1 MKTYF
6 LKSICLGLIPFICL
20 TGCQTV
26 SKATHKVGSIV
37 GLSQEDVPQAN
48 KKGIVDVSDS
58 NISQLEQLTENLP
71 NDQWS
76 YIENKKQDI
85 YNLKNKAKTGD
96 VLSLKLNCNVASQK
110 PTFSIENTDGQV
122 LLKAYDE
129 QAGQIQFLLDNK
141 NYGNI
146 FGLGQAKQLAAFK
159 NQVTHAKVIKI
170 YNRGKLYSFSNNKAE
185 LLSKPVSCKANS
197 SLR

>member
-1 MKTYF
+1 MKNIF
-6 LKSICLGLIPFICL
+6 LKTIYVSLIPFVCL

-26 SKATHKVGSIV
+26 SNATHKVGSMV
-37 GLSQEDVPQAN
+37 GLAKEEIPQAD
-48 KKGIVDVSDS
+48 KKGVVDVSDN

-85 YNLKNKAKTGD
+85 YDLKNKTKTGD
-96 VLSLKLNCNVASQK
+96 VLSLKLNCNVTSQK
-110 PTFSIENTDGQV
+110 STFSIENSDGQV
-122 LLKAYDE
+122 VLKAYDE

-146 FGLGQAKQLAAFK
+146 FGLGQAKQLTAFK
-159 NQVTHAKVIKI
+159 TQVLHAKVIKI
-170 YNRGKLYSFSNNKAE
+170 YNQSKLYSFNNHKAE
-185 LLSKPVSCKANS
+185 LLSQPVSCKTNS
-197 SLR
+197 TLR

>member
-26 SKATHKVGSIV
+26 SQATHKVGNMV

-48 KKGIVDVSDS
+48 KKGMLDVSDS
-58 NISQLEQLTENLP
+58 NISQLEQLAENLP
-71 NDQWS
+71 AEQWS
-76 YIENKKQDI
+76 YIENKKQGI
-85 YNLKNKAKTGD
+85 YSLKNKSKTGD
-96 VLSLKLNCNVASQK
+96 ILSLKLNCNVASQK

-122 LLKAYDE
+122 LLKAYDQ

-146 FGLGQAKQLAAFK
+146 FELGKAKQLAAFK

-185 LLSKPVSCKANS
+185 LLSKSVSCKAS
-197 SLR
+197 

>member
-1 MKTYF
+1 MKNYF

-20 TGCQTV
+20 TGCQSI
-26 SKATHKVGSIV
+26 SKATHKVGSMV
-37 GLSQEDVPQAN
+37 ELSKDEVPQAN
-48 KKGIVDVSDS
+48 PKGVVDVSDS
-58 NISQLEQLTENLP
+58 NIDPLEQLAENLP
-71 NDQWS
+71 AEQWS
-76 YIENKKQDI
+76 YIENKKQGI
-85 YNLKNKAKTGD
+85 YSLKNKSKTGD
-96 VLSLKLNCNVASQK
+96 ILSLKLNCNVTSQK

-122 LLKAYDE
+122 LLKAYDQ

-146 FGLGQAKQLAAFK
+146 FELGQAKQLATFK

-185 LLSKPVSCKANS
+185 LLSKSVSCKAS
-197 SLR
+197 

>member
-1 MKTYF
+1 MKNNF
-6 LKSICLGLIPFICL
+6 FKSLCLGLMPFTCL

-26 SKATHKVGSIV
+26 SNATHKVGSMV
-37 GLSQEDVPQAN
+37 GLAKEETPQAD
-48 KKGIVDVSDS
+48 KKRIVDVSDS
-58 NISQLEQLTENLP
+58 NISQLQQLTEKLP

-85 YNLKNKAKTGD
+85 YDLKNKTKTGD

-110 PTFSIENTDGQV
+110 PTFSIENSDGQV
-122 LLKAYDE
+122 VLKAYDE

-159 NQVTHAKVIKI
+159 TQVLHAKVIKI
-170 YNRGKLYSFSNNKAE
+170 YNQGKLYSFNNHKAE
-185 LLSKPVSCKANS
+185 LLTKPVSCKAIS
-197 SLR
+197 TLR

>member
-1 MKTYF
+1 MPNSL
-6 LKSICLGLIPFICL
+6 LKSLCTLFIPLFCI

-26 SKATHKVGSIV
+26 SKATHKVGSMV
-37 GLSQEDVPQAN
+37 GLGKEEAPQAN
-48 KKGIVDVSDS
+48 KKGVVDVSDS
-58 NISQLEQLTENLP
+58 NINQLEQLTENLP
-71 NDQWS
+71 TDQWS

-85 YNLKNKAKTGD
+85 YNLKNKSKTGD

-110 PTFSIENTDGQV
+110 PTFSIENSDGQV
-122 LLKAYDE
+122 VLKAYDE

-159 NQVTHAKVIKI
+159 TQVTHAKMIKI
-170 YNRGKLYSFSNNKAE
+170 YNQGKLYSFNNSKAE
-185 LLSKPVSCKANS
+185 LLNKPVSCKAS
-197 SLR
+197 